1 MIAEAVKELFAADT
15 ETLIVEGP
23 HLTTEVEQE
32 VLQDEVV
39 PEVVPEVK
47 LDEVVPE
54 LVPELVLDEKMKPS
68 YDILNNFDNLTEQ
81 Q

>member
-39 PEVVPEVK
+39 PELVPEV
-47 LDEVVPE
+47 
-54 LVPELVLDEKMKPS
+54 VLDEKMKPS

>member
-1 MIAEAVKELFAADT
+1 MIAEAVKDLFADNT
-15 ETLIVEGP
+15 EDLIIEGP
-23 HLTTEVEQE
+23 HLTTDVVPE

-39 PEVVPEVK
+39 PEVVPE
-47 LDEVVPE
+47 
-54 LVPELVLDEKMKPS
+54 LVPEVVLDEKMKPS

>member
-1 MIAEAVKELFAADT
+1 MIAEAVKDLFAADT

-23 HLTTEVEQE
+23 HLTTEVVPDVVDDDVVQ
-32 VLQDEVV
+32 EVV
-39 PEVVPEVK
+39 PEVLHNGVVQ
-47 LDEVVPE
+47 EVVPE
-54 LVPELVLDEKMKPS
+54 VVLDEKMKPS

>member
-1 MIAEAVKELFAADT
+1 MIAEAVKDLFADDT
-15 ETLIVEGP
+15 EDLIIEGP
-23 HLTTEVEQE
+23 HLTTEVVPE

-39 PEVVPEVK
+39 PELVLEV
-47 LDEVVPE
+47 
-54 LVPELVLDEKMKPS
+54 VLDEKMKPS